1 MITARATPPGPD
13 RNLGP
18 AVIALNCVLFTGS
31 CLTVIFRTITRIW
44 LTHNFGW
51 DDAVMILAQVI
62 NACGMGFVGAEVS
75 NGLGRHR
82 YYLHP
87 GAYKKFL
94 KYDYLDW
101 AQVFAT
107 LLLSKI
113 SICLFLLRLSNF
125 RRLRL
130 GLYALIAFLITSHV
144 PLFFLIIFQ
153 CSPIRKVWNNALE
166 GPGTCFT
173 RATVETIIIIQGVFS
188 GQIKS
193 MDVTW
198 DGVPNALARILE
210 INLGIIA
217 ACAPIMKPLI
227 RYVRAR
233 LTGHDPHDML
243 YRANTPSVAPSHSTW
258 YTPFKRGPLKFG
270 STSNKSIP
278 WNPFHNPTPPLPSR
292 QDLTTNQSLGLPL
305 EGPMVETYIE
315 GGTANMHKESKRSLQ
330 SHIGLPMD
338 VQERV

>member
-1 MITARATPPGPD
+1 MDPARQPPPGPD
-13 RNLGP
+13 TNLGP
-18 AVIALNCVLFTGS
+18 TVIALNCVLFTGS
-31 CLTVIFRTITRIW
+31 CLIVIFRTGTRIW

-51 DDAVMILAQVI
+51 DDAVMVLAQVI

-82 YYLHP
+82 YYLP
-87 GAYKKFL
+87 AGGYKKFL

-107 LLLSKI
+107 LMLSKI

-130 GLYALIAFLITSHV
+130 GLYALIALLITSHV

-153 CSPIRKVWNNALE
+153 CSPIRKYWVSPLK

-173 RATVETIIIIQGVFS
+173 RATVETIIIIQGV
-188 GQIKS
+188 
-193 MDVTW
+193 
-198 DGVPNALARILE
+198 PNALARILE

-217 ACAPIMKPLI
+217 ACTPIMKPLI

-233 LTGHDPHDML
+233 VTGNDPHEML
-243 YRANTPSVAPSHSTW
+243 YRATTATRTPSHTTW
-258 YTPFKRGPLKFG
+258 YTRFKGGPRKYG
-270 STSNKSIP
+270 STSNKSVP
-278 WNPFHNPTPPLPSR
+278 WNLFHDPSPQLPSK
-292 QDLTTNQSLGLPL
+292 QDITTQQSLGLPL
-305 EGPMVETYIE
+305 EGPMVHTHIE
-315 GGTANMHKESKRSLQ
+315 GGTGRMHKESERSLQ
-330 SHIGLPMD
+330 SQLGLAMD
-338 VQERV
+338 VQDRV